1 MIRLYCLA
9 MAFLKN
15 SKMLSVSAFLSI
27 FFACFLSISMFQLS
41 SGAKSAYETGI
52 SLQYGNFQIGV
63 SKEKEEAFTKEEAG
77 FIKRNKGITNVAS
90 GYCLYMEN
98 GIYAAGVIDNNINRS
113 KYKYNYAVN
122 GNNVAVNSYLST
134 IYNIKEGESISLP
147 GKDYIV
153 KEVFEDNSSLQS
165 GRPVLVMDMAELH
178 SLLGNKDASCA
189 NYFLL
194 QCDSKETENII
205 HRLEQYKASFL
216 VDSPDREKKKL
227 FVVFEKMIDILFVI
241 VILVSGLFIVSIFN
255 EYMRKYHRDMA
266 VIRVAGGSRE
276 QVWFIFISM
285 SVTLGAFGCI
295 AGTVASILFDSTIL
309 NIFNKKA
316 GFFKGDIVTD
326 WNVVLIIPFV
336 VFILLNLMVMFL
348 FVCRQNILPAEV
360 FQRTQA
366 GLRKNKKMGRFLG
379 LRRLLGTEAY
389 LGIKLLIPKFWQN
402 ILIILIIALITA
414 FSYTGQSSMYL
425 LLENNN
431 VYYRDLMHGSDAY
444 AEMSLS
450 NIPNIRNALNIA
462 GQIQKNS
469 LDCCMVLEGFQEKG
483 FPGNKL
489 WGFNITDMG
498 QFVQWFKGQ
507 RLKNWD
513 KVPKEQRIVIT
524 EGTAK
529 LTGYRLGS
537 HITLDSKWTGGRKDF
552 TVIEIAEWDYSIQDE
567 YGIFLDKDSI
577 NYVKEDTGE
586 YGFSGEA
593 YFFINGNDNIAEKVL
608 KEIGI
613 KTAGFKWKI
622 YNQVIKS
629 GNEVTGQRLAMIKAV
644 LFILML
650 VSGIGWLNSA
660 KGLLLA
666 RKKEYQVLRLSG
678 VTENGTKIICFIQIW
693 LYMLAGI
700 VSGVLTGLVFV
711 YIIWKNNLNP
721 GVEIIFYWQNIA
733 GIIIF
738 FIVLSLMLY
747 PAARRIS
754 VLENNLA

>member
-15 SKMLSVSAFLSI
+15 SKMLSISAFLSV

-41 SGAKSAYETGI
+41 SGAKTAYETSI
-52 SLQYGNFQIGV
+52 SVQYGNFQIGV
-63 SKEKEEAFTKEEAG
+63 SKEEGEAFTKEETD
-77 FIKRNKGITNVAS
+77 FIKKNKGITNVAS
-90 GYCLYMEN
+90 GYCLYIEN
-98 GIYAAGVIDNNINRS
+98 GIYAVGVIDDDINRS
-113 KYKYNYAVN
+113 KYKYNYTVN
-122 GNNVAVNSYLST
+122 GNNIAINSHLST
-134 IYNIKEGESISLP
+134 IYNVKEGESISLS

-153 KEVFEDNSSLQS
+153 KEVFEDNSSLQA
-165 GRPVLVMDMAELH
+165 GTPVLIMEMAELNR
-178 SLLGNKDASCA
+178 LPGNKDINCP
-189 NYFLL
+189 NYFLV

-205 HRLEQYKASFL
+205 HRLEQYKAGFL

-266 VIRVAGGSRE
+266 IIRVAGGSRE
-276 QVWFIFISM
+276 QVWFIFMSM
-285 SVTLGAFGCI
+285 SVTLAAFGCI
-295 AGTVASILFDSTIL
+295 TGTIASVLFDNTIL
-309 NIFNKKA
+309 NIFNQKA

-326 WNVVLIIPFV
+326 WNVVLVIPFV

-348 FVCRQNILPAEV
+348 FICRQNILPAEI
-360 FQRTQA
+360 FQRTQT
-366 GLRKNKKMGRFLG
+366 GLRKNKKMGRFLE
-379 LRRLLGTEAY
+379 LRRLTGTEAY

-431 VYYRDLMHGSDAY
+431 VYYRNLMHGSDAY
-444 AEMSLS
+444 AKIPLN
-450 NIPNIRNALNIA
+450 NIKDIGNALKIT

-469 LDCCMVLEGFQEKG
+469 LNCCMVLGEFQETG

-498 QFVQWFKGQ
+498 QAVQWFKGQ

-513 KVPKEQRIVIT
+513 KVPKEQRIIIT

-529 LTGYRLGS
+529 LSGYSLGS
-537 HITLDSKWTGGRKDF
+537 HITLDSEWTGGRKDF
-552 TVIEIAEWDYSIQDE
+552 TVIEISEWDYSIQDE

-577 NYVKEDTGE
+577 NYTKENTGE

-593 YFFINGNDNIAEKVL
+593 YFFINGDDNISEKVL
-608 KEIGI
+608 KEIEI
-613 KTAGFKWKI
+613 KTAGFEWNI
-622 YNQVIKS
+622 YNQVVQS
-629 GNEVTGQRLAMIKAV
+629 GKEVTDQRLALIKAV

-650 VSGIGWLNSA
+650 VSGVGWLNSA

-678 VTENGTKIICFIQIW
+678 VTENRTRIICFIQIW
-693 LYMLAGI
+693 FYMFAGI
-700 VSGVLTGLVFV
+700 VAGALTGLVFV

-733 GIIIF
+733 VIIIF

-747 PAARRIS
+747 PAARKVS
-754 VLENNLA
+754 VLKNNLA

>member
-1 MIRLYCLA
+1 MARLYCLA
-9 MAFLKN
+9 VKFLKN

-41 SGAKSAYETGI
+41 SGAKTAYENGI
-52 SLQYGNFQIGV
+52 SAQYGNFQIGV
-63 SKEKEEAFTKEEAG
+63 LKENGEAFTNQEIN
-77 FIKRNKGITNVAS
+77 FIKRNKGVTNVAS
-90 GYCLYMEN
+90 GYCLYIEN
-98 GIYAAGVIDNNINRS
+98 GIYAAGVIDNDINRS
-113 KYKYNYAVN
+113 RYKYNYAVN
-122 GNNVAVNSYLST
+122 GNSVAINSYLST
-134 IYNIKEGESISLP
+134 MYNIKEGESISLA
-147 GKDYIV
+147 GKDYII
-153 KEVFEDNSSLQS
+153 KEVFEDNNSLQAGMS
-165 GRPVLVMDMAELH
+165 VLIMEMAELH
-178 SLLGNKDASCA
+178 RLLGNNDTTRS

-205 HRLEQYKASFL
+205 YRLENYKSAFL
-216 VDSPDREKKKL
+216 VDSPEREKKKL
-227 FVVFEKMIDILFVI
+227 FVVFEKMINILFVI

-266 VIRVAGGSRE
+266 VIRVTGGSRG
-276 QVWFIFISM
+276 QVWFIFMSM
-285 SVTLGAFGCI
+285 SVTLGACGCI
-295 AGTVASILFDSTIL
+295 AGTIASILFDNTIL

-326 WNVVLIIPFV
+326 WNVVLTIPV
-336 VFILLNLMVMFL
+336 IVFILLDLMVMFL
-348 FVCRQNILPAEV
+348 FVYRQNILPAEV

-379 LRRLLGTEAY
+379 LRRFLGTEAY
-389 LGIKLLIPKFWQN
+389 IGIKLLMPKFWQN

-444 AEMSLS
+444 AK
-450 NIPNIRNALNIA
+450 IPLNNTKDIGKALKIA
-462 GQIQKNS
+462 GQIQKNA
-469 LDCCMVLEGFQEKG
+469 LDCCMVSGEFQETG

-498 QFVQWFKGQ
+498 QAVQWFKGQ

-513 KVPKEQRIVIT
+513 KIPKEQRLIIT

-529 LTGYRLGS
+529 LSGYSLGS
-537 HITLDSKWTGGRKDF
+537 HIILDSEWTGGRKDF

-567 YGIFLDKDSI
+567 YGIFLDKDII
-577 NYVKEDTGE
+577 NYTKEDTGE

-593 YFFINGNDNIAEKVL
+593 YFFINGNDNTAEKVL
-608 KEIGI
+608 KKIGMENVS
-613 KTAGFKWKI
+613 FEWKI
-622 YNQVIKS
+622 YNQAVQS
-629 GNEVTGQRLAMIKAV
+629 GNEITGQRLAMIKAV

-650 VSGIGWLNSA
+650 VSGTGWLNSA

-666 RKKEYQVLRLSG
+666 RKKEYKVLRLSG
-678 VTENGTKIICFIQIW
+678 VTENRTRIICFIQIW
-693 LYMLAGI
+693 LYMFAGI
-700 VSGVLTGLVFV
+700 VSGVLAGLVFV

-738 FIVLSLMLY
+738 FILLSLMLY
-747 PAARRIS
+747 PAARKIS
-754 VLENNLA
+754 LLKNNME